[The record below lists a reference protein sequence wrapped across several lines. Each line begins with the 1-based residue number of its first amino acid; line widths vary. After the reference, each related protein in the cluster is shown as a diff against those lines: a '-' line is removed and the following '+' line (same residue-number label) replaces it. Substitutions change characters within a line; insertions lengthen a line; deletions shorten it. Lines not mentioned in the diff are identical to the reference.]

1 VAIEQALGETKR
13 EEDDARDPKPG
24 PPPAGEWGC
33 LLHTVPE
40 AARRLGRS
48 VGTTYEL
55 LRAGEIPAFRLGSR
69 WTIPRSTFDAWL
81 NSRAKTEVG

>member
-1 VAIEQALGETKR
+1 
-13 EEDDARDPKPG
+13 
-24 PPPAGEWGC
+24 
-33 LLHTVPE
+33 VPE